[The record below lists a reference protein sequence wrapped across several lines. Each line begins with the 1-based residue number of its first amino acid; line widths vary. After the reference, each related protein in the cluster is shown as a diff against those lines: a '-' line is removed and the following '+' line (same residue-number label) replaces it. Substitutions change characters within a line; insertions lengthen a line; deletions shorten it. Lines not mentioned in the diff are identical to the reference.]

1 MIVTMRTQFR
11 RLAALLAF
19 VALSAADSAWAAD
32 EVRFRLV
39 NGTDYPIRAV
49 VLSAANLESWGPNAL
64 APPSIKPGD
73 AREIIVRGVFV
84 DCNVDLKVAFD
95 NDASEPVWRYLNIC
109 ELQRIRLRF
118 DKMSGVS
125 TASYEE

>member
-1 MIVTMRTQFR
+1 MIPAMRTHLV
-11 RLAALLAF
+11 RLVALLP
-19 VALSAADSAWAAD
+19 VLALSVAGEGWAAD

-49 VLSAANLESWGPNAL
+49 VLSAANLESWGPNVL
-64 APPSIKPGD
+64 GPPSIKPGD
-73 AREIIVRGVFV
+73 AREVTVRGVFL
-84 DCNVDLKVAFD
+84 DCNVDLRVAFD
-95 NDASEPVWRYLNIC
+95 KDASEPVWRYLNIC

-118 DKMSGVS
+118 DKMSGVT